1 MRPAASRDMVYVHVY
16 GCASAR
22 RRVARPAFRRPRPLR
37 GRGGGSMKSGGGVY
51 EYSILCI
58 LPYSGCILD
67 VSPCAR
73 RETIG
78 YDQNT
83 KRAVRIQTYSRP

>member
-1 MRPAASRDMVYVHVY
+1 
-16 GCASAR
+16 
-22 RRVARPAFRRPRPLR
+22 
-37 GRGGGSMKSGGGVY
+37 MKSGGGFY

-83 KRAVRIQTYSRP
+83 KRAVRIQTYSRHGIEIQSTNTIQDKIQRNTTEYRFSTMCEMYPN

>member
-1 MRPAASRDMVYVHVY
+1 MVVV
-16 GCASAR
+16 ASASG
-22 RRVARPAFRRPRPLR
+22 ASPP
-37 GRGGGSMKSGGGVY
+37 GRGGGSMKSGGGFY